1 MISGDGEF
9 LVGTSESKAQGFAVA
24 TPHSYATEIAV
35 GVLKKG
41 GSAADAAIAAAAV
54 LCVIYP
60 QDCALGGDLV
70 ALLHRKNGSFTS
82 LLSVGSASMNADVK
96 AVRSECAQMPQTGP
110 LTVTVPGLVAGLG
123 ELHNAAGR
131 LPWAELLAPA
141 VKTATSGVRMS
152 EATARF
158 LAEGW
163 PQFSQDEGMRSVFG
177 DRKGAPLKI
186 GDLLVQR
193 ALGETLTKLAELGS
207 KEFYSGSVAVNLAS
221 GMANLGIQ
229 IDETDLMSHE
239 AEWKNALSVR
249 FAGKQVYTSP
259 PTTQGFIFLCILKA
273 LERINFDIHSGTE
286 SQGDLVNLSA
296 SAAGFQDEYW
306 GEWVGSQTQDINEAW
321 IDGFAA
327 KLSTSMASTEQQ
339 DSHKWGGDTVAIV
352 IRDSEGDAVTLIQSL
367 SMPFG
372 AGLLDPKTGIIFHNR
387 GASFTL
393 KPNKINTLG
402 PGRRP
407 PHTLMPVMVA
417 EAGSLSG
424 LLGTMGGKSQPQIL
438 LQVLIR
444 LLAQDSVQNAVSAP
458 RWVLGGRVPTPDIFT
473 LTVEPGLEKLSRQMS
488 EEGWSVDKLDAPS
501 DNVGH
506 AQVIWL
512 GEKTWEAA
520 SDPRSDGSAIA
531 W

>member
-1 MISGDGEF
+1 VD
-9 LVGTSESKAQGFAVA
+9 TSESKAQGFAVA
-24 TPHSYATEIAV
+24 TPHRYATEKAV
-35 GVLKKG
+35 EVLKKG
-41 GSAADAAIAAAAV
+41 GSAADAAIAAAAI

-70 ALLHRKNGSFTS
+70 ALLHRKDGSFTS
-82 LLSVGSASMNADVK
+82 LLSIGSASMNADVEV
-96 AVRSECAQMPQTGP
+96 VRSEHALMPQTGP

-123 ELHNAAGR
+123 ELHNKAGR

-141 VKTATSGVRMS
+141 AKTAASGVPIS
-152 EATARF
+152 EVTARF

-163 PQFSQDEGMRSVFG
+163 AQFSQDEGMRSVFG
-177 DRKGAPLKI
+177 DDKGAPLKT

-193 ALGETLTKLAELGS
+193 ELGNTLIKLAELGS
-207 KEFYSGSVAVNLAS
+207 KEFYAGSVAVNLVA
-221 GMANLGIQ
+221 GMTRIGIQ
-229 IDETDLMSHE
+229 IDEKDLISHE
-239 AEWKNALSVR
+239 AEWKNALSVG

-259 PTTQGFIFLCILKA
+259 PATQGFIFLGILKA
-273 LERINFDIHSGTE
+273 LERSDLDIE
-286 SQGDLVNLSA
+286 SRIKLQGSLVNLSA
-296 SAAGFQDEYW
+296 SAAGFQDEFW
-306 GEWVGSQTQDINEAW
+306 GEWEGSQTQDIDEAW
-321 IDGFAA
+321 IDGFSA
-327 KLSTSMASTEQQ
+327 KLSTAMAGAEQQ
-339 DSHKWGGDTVAIV
+339 VAHKWRGDTVAIV

-387 GASFTL
+387 GAAFTL
-393 KPNKINTLG
+393 QPNKINTLG

-417 EAGSLSG
+417 EAGSLRG

-438 LQVLIR
+438 LQVLLR
-444 LLAQDSVQNAVSAP
+444 LLAQGSAENAVTAP
-458 RWVLGGRVPTPDIFT
+458 RWVFGGRVPTPDVFT
-473 LTVEPGLEKLSRQMS
+473 LTVEPGLEELSRQMS
-488 EEGWSVDKLDAPS
+488 EEGWSVDKLSALS

-506 AQVIWL
+506 VQVIWL

-520 SDPRSDGSAIA
+520 SDPRSDGSAMA

>member
-9 LVGTSESKAQGFAVA
+9 LVGKSESKAQGFAVA

-512 GEKTWEAA
+512 GEKTWDAA

>member
-229 IDETDLMSHE
+229 IDETDLTSHE

-512 GEKTWEAA
+512 GEKTWDAA

>member
-1 MISGDGEF
+1 M
-9 LVGTSESKAQGFAVA
+9 GTSESKAQGFAVA
-24 TPHSYATEIAV
+24 TPHSYATEKAV
-35 GVLKKG
+35 EVLQKG
-41 GSAADAAIAAAAV
+41 GSAADAAIAAAAI

-70 ALLHRKNGSFTS
+70 ALLHRKDGSFTS
-82 LLSVGSASMNADVK
+82 LLSIGSASLNADGK
-96 AVRSECAQMPQTGP
+96 AVRSEHALMPQTGP

-131 LPWAELLAPA
+131 LPWAELLEPA
-141 VKTATSGVRMS
+141 AKTATSGVRIS
-152 EATARF
+152 EVTARF

-163 PQFSQDEGMRSVFG
+163 AQFSQDEGMTSVFG
-177 DRKGAPLKI
+177 DGKGAPLKT

-193 ALGETLTKLAELGS
+193 ALGETLTKLAEMGS

-221 GMANLGIQ
+221 GMAKLGIQ
-229 IDETDLMSHE
+229 IDEKDLITHE
-239 AEWKNALSVR
+239 AKWENALSVG
-249 FAGKQVYTSP
+249 FAGSQVYTSP

-273 LERINFDIHSGTE
+273 LGRINFDIHSGIDL
-286 SQGDLVNLSA
+286 QGNLVNLSA

-306 GEWVGSQTQDINEAW
+306 GEWEGSQTQDIDEGW
-321 IDGFAA
+321 IDGLSA
-327 KLSTSMASTEQQ
+327 KLSTVMTSTEQQ
-339 DSHKWGGDTVAIV
+339 VEHKWGGDTVAIV

-367 SMPFG
+367 SIPFG

-387 GASFTL
+387 GAAFTL
-393 KPNKINTLG
+393 KPDKINTLG

-407 PHTLMPVMVA
+407 PHTLMPVMVSQ
-417 EAGSLSG
+417 AGSLRG

-438 LQVLIR
+438 LQVLLR
-444 LLAQDSVQNAVSAP
+444 LLAQGSAQTAVTAP

-473 LTVEPGLEKLSRQMS
+473 LTVEPGLEELSRQMS
-488 EEGWSVDKLDAPS
+488 EEGWSVDKLSAPS

>member
-1 MISGDGEF
+1 M
-9 LVGTSESKAQGFAVA
+9 GTSESKAQGFAVA

-70 ALLHRKNGSFTS
+70 ALLHRKDGSFTS
-82 LLSVGSASMNADVK
+82 LLSVGSTSMNADVK

-152 EATARF
+152 EATVRF

-177 DRKGAPLKI
+177 DRKGAPLKT

-193 ALGETLTKLAELGS
+193 ALGETLTKLAEMGS
-207 KEFYSGSVAVNLAS
+207 KEFYAGSVAVNLAS

-229 IDETDLMSHE
+229 IDETDLISHE

-273 LERINFDIHSGTE
+273 LGRINFDIHSGIDL
-286 SQGDLVNLSA
+286 QGNLINLSA

-306 GEWVGSQTQDINEAW
+306 GEWVGGQTQDINEAW

-327 KLSTSMASTEQQ
+327 KLSTLMASTEQQ

-417 EAGSLSG
+417 EAGSLRG

-438 LQVLIR
+438 LQILLR

-458 RWVLGGRVPTPDIFT
+458 RWVLGGRVPTPDFFT
-473 LTVEPGLEKLSRQMS
+473 LTVEPGLEELSRQMS
-488 EEGWSVDKLDAPS
+488 EEGWSVDNLDALS

>member
-512 GEKTWEAA
+512 GEKTWDAA